1 MYKNIVACTGYGGT
15 GSSAIT
21 DLFKEFDYCL
31 SMGNEEFW
39 FLQDYDG
46 ISDLEYFLIDGNHRS
61 KVSLAIKRY
70 KDYAKNRKVFYE
82 SFFEGNFIS
91 YTDKYLDSIVESRFS
106 KAIVSAEEPNPLK
119 RLLYFKI
126 SPFLQILYKKI
137 TFQYFD
143 EFSPWFPLVEKSYA
157 YPSEKKFSKL
167 TKDYTGKLFSLLDP
181 NDQYHTLVID
191 QLVPATNIKRYF
203 NYVDNLK
210 VILVDRDPRD
220 LYLLNK
226 NHWKGASYIC
236 NTDNINEY
244 IGWYKALRIHRKK
257 EDLINNN
264 IIIISFEELVYE
276 YDDTLQKLCIFLNI
290 DLKSHA
296 LRKKYFNPEISKNNT
311 KLWLKPHNYESE
323 IKIIEKEL
331 SEFCYLK

>member
-1 MYKNIVACTGYGGT
+1 M
-15 GSSAIT
+15 
-21 DLFKEFDYCL
+21 
-31 SMGNEEFW
+31 
-39 FLQDYDG
+39 
-46 ISDLEYFLIDGNHRS
+46 
-61 KVSLAIKRY
+61 
-70 KDYAKNRKVFYE
+70 
-82 SFFEGNFIS
+82 
-91 YTDKYLDSIVESRFS
+91 
-106 KAIVSAEEPNPLK
+106 
-119 RLLYFKI
+119 
-126 SPFLQILYKKI
+126 
-137 TFQYFD
+137 
-143 EFSPWFPLVEKSYA
+143 
-157 YPSEKKFSKL
+157 
-167 TKDYTGKLFSLLDP
+167 
-181 NDQYHTLVID
+181 
-191 QLVPATNIKRYF
+191 PATNIKRYF

-226 NHWKGASYIC
+226 NHWKGASNIC